1 MEANDRIEERLTAL
15 EGALSRARAQS
26 RRRGRLLG
34 ALAVVGV
41 ASLALSFRQGAPQEV
56 ILRDAT
62 GAKRLWLGALAN
74 GGAGLGLYDGNGR
87 TRAELALAPRGNVDL
102 LFFDAE
108 GRTRAHM
115 GLAADGTPRV
125 QLADANAQ
133 PALLLEVAAD
143 GSRRLRLGAPADA
156 REAELRILPDG
167 RPGLEMRGPDATGR
181 LSLGLDSAHGAELQL
196 RDAKGRGSF
205 SRP

>member
-1 MEANDRIEERLTAL
+1 MEANDRIEERLCAL
-15 EGALSRARAQS
+15 EGALARAKAQS
-26 RRRGRLLG
+26 RRRGRWLATLAVLG
-34 ALAVVGV
+34 A

-56 ILRDAT
+56 ILRDAS

-74 GGAGLGLYDGNGR
+74 GGAGLGLYDAGGR

-125 QLADANAQ
+125 QLADASAQ

-143 GSRRLRLGAPADA
+143 GSRRLRLGAPGDS
-156 REAELRILPDG
+156 RDAELRILPDG
-167 RPGLEMRGPDATGR
+167 RPALEMRGPDATAR
-181 LSLGLDSAHGAELQL
+181 ISLGLDNTHGAQLHL
-196 RDAKGRGSF
+196 RDAKGRHSF